1 MAEILCSTGALIGR
15 PNGRDYRLLEQ
26 FSKQLNCDGF
36 EFMIYSSWYDEIE
49 DVISFLRYLKLYIPV
64 VHCEKKIGESISIGG
79 DERFNSALE
88 NFELNC
94 RVAKEIGS
102 EKLVL
107 HLWDGIPSDGNF
119 DNNLKMYPK
128 LVEIA
133 LRYNQTLLVENVVC
147 NHKDPMTRC
156 LELMNK
162 YNDVKFVFDTKMAAF
177 HQQIELLYS
186 PDYAP
191 YAKQI
196 RHFHVNDYG
205 GGFMDWAN
213 LRTLPVGRGN
223 IDFNRFF
230 EYIKSIGYNGT
241 FTLESTAFDS
251 NGIVDIEMLNN
262 QISQVRNLIKL

>member
-26 FSKQLNCDGF
+26 LSKQIKCDGF
-36 EFMIYSSWYDEIE
+36 EFMIYSSWYGEID
-49 DVISFLRYLKLYIPV
+49 DVVDFLRSLKLNIPV

-79 DERFNSALE
+79 EDRFNTALK

-94 RVAKEIGS
+94 KVAKEIGA

-119 DNNLKMYPK
+119 HNNLKIYPK

-133 LRYNQTLLVENVVC
+133 SRYNQTLLVENVVC

-156 LELMNK
+156 LELMDK
-162 YNDVKFVFDTKMAAF
+162 YNNAEFVFDTKMAAF

-186 PDYAP
+186 SNYVS

-213 LRTLPVGRGN
+213 LRTLPVGKGN
-223 IDFNRFF
+223 IDFKKFF
-230 EYIKSIGYNGT
+230 TYINSIGYNGT
-241 FTLESTAFDS
+241 FTLESTAFNS
-251 NGIVDIEMLNN
+251 NGIVDVEMLNN
-262 QISQVRNLIKL
+262 EIAQIRGLLM